1 MGHLFKHFFGQ
12 PMLEYIWKKFK
23 RDASEVAPEAE
34 PSSYLNIAGQE
45 QDISVP
51 APTRADRRWARKIRN
66 ATTGDVAS
74 ALISAIE
81 TGQNWRVWYLI
92 NRPLRE
98 TGHLLLGGVKSLGF
112 DGNLRVSE
120 GLAKAAETDNVTAA
134 YLLLK
139 FAEKKQTSCAD
150 ADDAVR
156 QEIEHYTRSTLI
168 PAAEKPGSGVFALI
182 AKTFAQ
188 LTDSHSTLHRAEQQ
202 MMLAQAAIRA
212 AARGHEAHLDA
223 ILDNNLLQPRQF
235 VEAYMNSFYYQRV
248 FGGDRDITAEERKP
262 FLDWLK
268 HRGIVDETFAEEAAA
283 VEVRVNGQKEI
294 YRQSLAR
301 GWKSSERW
309 LPNDDGTV
317 VPPGADQV
325 EICSRDKDGLPLTY
339 VFNYSANRVHKI
351 KGELAQAVEFTQVC
365 DAGLAQEG
373 RIFLDSMRIDT
384 PELVWKKGQPFRL
397 RFKGD
402 ARG

>member
-1 MGHLFKHFFGQ
+1 
-12 PMLEYIWKKFK
+12 MLEYLWKKFK
-23 RDASEVAPEAE
+23 RDNEIAPDAE
-34 PSSYLNIAGQE
+34 PSSYVNIKGLE
-45 QDISVP
+45 QNINVP
-51 APTRADRRWARKIRN
+51 EPSKDDRRWARKLRN
-66 ATTGDVAS
+66 ATTADVAS

-92 NRPLRE
+92 NRPLRK
-98 TGHLLLGGVKSLGF
+98 TGSLLLGGVKNLGF

-139 FAEKKQTSCAD
+139 FAEKNQTSCAGAGD
-150 ADDAVR
+150 VVR
-156 QEIEHYTRSTLI
+156 EEIEHYTRSQLL
-168 PAAEKPGSGVFALI
+168 PAAEKPGSGVFTLI
-182 AKTFAQ
+182 AQTFAK
-188 LTDSHSTLHRAEQQ
+188 LTDSHSVMHRAEQQ

-212 AARGHEAHLDA
+212 AARGHEANLDA

-248 FGGDRDITAEERKP
+248 FGGEKDITTEERKP

-268 HRGIVDETFAEEAAA
+268 RRGIVDETFAEEAAS
-283 VEVRVNGQKEI
+283 VEVRVTGQKEI

-301 GWKSSERW
+301 GWKHSERW
-309 LPNDDGTV
+309 LPNDEGVV

-325 EICSRDKDGLPLTY
+325 EVPARDKDGLPLTY
-339 VFNYSANRVHKI
+339 VFNYSADRAHKI
-351 KGELAQAVEFTQVC
+351 KGELAQTVGFSEVD
-365 DAGLAQEG
+365 DAALVQEG
-373 RIFLDSMRIDT
+373 RVFLDSMKVDT

-402 ARG
+402 APG